1 MGSLVGLAG
10 SNGVTDAMERT
21 LPFLDEIDRNALAEA
36 LLGPKPK
43 VDPTPHTFCH
53 NEELYVSMDGE
64 IRSYQWWNDEW
75 QFSC

>member
-43 VDPTPHTFCH
+43 VDPSPHSFFH
-53 NEELYVSMDGE
+53 NGELYVSMDGV
-64 IRSYQWWNDEW
+64 IRPYQWWIDEL
-75 QFSC
+75 QFDG